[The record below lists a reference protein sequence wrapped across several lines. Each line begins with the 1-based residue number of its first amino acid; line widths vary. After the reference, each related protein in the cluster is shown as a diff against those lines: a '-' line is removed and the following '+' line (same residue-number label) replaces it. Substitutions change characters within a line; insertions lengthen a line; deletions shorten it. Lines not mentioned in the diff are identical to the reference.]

1 MGAAYYV
8 KTYNEA
14 DTDTGNI
21 VTFIGVDNSKLEKV
35 IKVVLK
41 EYKKI
46 ANKEISEKELKK
58 AKDHIKGKMTI
69 RLESSDSRASFFA
82 MQELLQKEIL
92 TIDNVFAKIDKVTT
106 KDILRVAKD
115 IFKNENLNL
124 ALIGPNKKQ
133 FNNLLKI

>member
-1 MGAAYYV
+1 
-8 KTYNEA
+8 
-14 DTDTGNI
+14 
-21 VTFIGVDNSKLEKV
+21 
-35 IKVVLK
+35 
-41 EYKKI
+41 
-46 ANKEISEKELKK
+46 
-58 AKDHIKGKMTI
+58 MTI

-82 MQELLQKEIL
+82 IQELLQKEIL